1 MVFWTG
7 ILSYSKSILAAEM
20 YNVVLLHCAGCA
32 CVRFLPCCLR
42 HCVVFS
48 CRVFSYVSRSFGCY
62 DRSEV
67 VVE

>member
-32 CVRFLPCCLR
+32 CVRFLPA
-42 HCVVFS
+42 VF
-48 CRVFSYVSRSFGCY
+48 
-62 DRSEV
+62 V
-67 VVE
+67 VVSFFLAVCYYFVPGLLVVTTGLR